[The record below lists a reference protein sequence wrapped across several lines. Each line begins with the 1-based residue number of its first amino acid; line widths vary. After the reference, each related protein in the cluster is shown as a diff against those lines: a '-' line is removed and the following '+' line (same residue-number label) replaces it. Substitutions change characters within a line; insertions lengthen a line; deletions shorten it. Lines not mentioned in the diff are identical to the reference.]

1 MWTWD
6 YEVGMELIQNVTGRG
21 SVWTLSSPLMGRS
34 PVASGW
40 SLAGYQ
46 QVDLHLN
53 IDHDLNINIL
63 YLVNVFSLWTSRL
76 VWHWVR
82 WNVQIFSISSAREPH
97 NLSCC
102 TRMLKPVKKKKK
114 KMIILLE
121 RVSLQVKNVKMLVWN
136 ISGIYAYEEMKLN
149 ANSRRH
155 E

>member
-1 MWTWD
+1 
-6 YEVGMELIQNVTGRG
+6 MELIQNVTGRG

-34 PVASGW
+34 RVSCGW

-102 TRMLKPVKKKKK
+102 TRMLKPVKKQKKK
-114 KMIILLE
+114 IINLLE
-121 RVSLQVKNVKMLVWN
+121 RVSWQVKSASVTIFPEFMYVHKC
-136 ISGIYAYEEMKLN
+136 MK
-149 ANSRRH
+149 
-155 E
+155 